1 MREPKPPRLSY
12 LMSKPT
18 VISFSMSVTFSLNLL
33 SSYSFSS
40 RRSSIMEPISY
51 FVGVFNA
58 ILIYAYFMV
67 NQSDFSFDDWS
78 TRMARF
84 FSKNEARRRGIDYA
98 RYNAI
103 ARRLRK

>member
-1 MREPKPPRLSY
+1 MLCTQFALFLRLTY
-12 LMSKPT
+12 
-18 VISFSMSVTFSLNLL
+18 VEFSWDV
-33 SSYSFSS
+33 
-40 RRSSIMEPISY
+40 MEPISY
-51 FVGVFNA
+51 FVGAFNA